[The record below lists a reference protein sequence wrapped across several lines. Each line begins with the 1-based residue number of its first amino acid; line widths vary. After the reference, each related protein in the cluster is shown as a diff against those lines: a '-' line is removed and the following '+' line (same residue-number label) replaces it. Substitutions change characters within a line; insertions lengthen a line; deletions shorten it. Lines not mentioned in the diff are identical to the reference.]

1 MILFS
6 RFSSFY
12 EGKRIRDILKL
23 NEQLFLEGGGGI
35 RIFFFFF
42 TNLISI
48 LGWGKVVRL
57 ECWVNCEEL

>member
-23 NEQLFLEGGGGI
+23 NEQLFLEGGEVLELL
-35 RIFFFFF
+35 FFLYKLNFD
-42 TNLISI
+42 IG
-48 LGWGKVVRL
+48 LG
-57 ECWVNCEEL
+57 

>member
-35 RIFFFFF
+35 RFFFFLF
-42 TNLISI
+42 LYKLNFDIG
-48 LGWGKVVRL
+48 LG
-57 ECWVNCEEL
+57 